1 MCLGDDL
8 WNNCRILAS
17 TWAELPEKQ
26 IATIHLNGNE
36 ITAHIHFNLM
46 DGCFSNGL
54 RIEVVT
60 DSTERV
66 TFQPVVRPSVLDI
79 LELKHELDL
88 KKCTITIQ
96 NLQALQ
102 EDANLFLTAIEVPSE
117 TITVH
122 IGQPLIAKARISS
135 NNF

>member
-1 MCLGDDL
+1 
-8 WNNCRILAS
+8 
-17 TWAELPEKQ
+17 
-26 IATIHLNGNE
+26 
-36 ITAHIHFNLM
+36 M